1 MKEKN
6 KLLFHRISC
15 LTILIL
21 FILIPI
27 IVIYAQPKAELVD
40 YNAYIDTYYSSL
52 NQTSVDI
59 ELNFNRPVD
68 SVSATISFYDS
79 SKHLLETKKIN
90 FYSYGTK
97 TAENSYTVINGKVD
111 SYELI
116 SYECKPS
123 TTIPTVLYTIVL
135 YLGWLPLGM
144 FIGALLLN
152 YKEYNYNGKT
162 ISVYAGWFHHT
173 LRIDGEIFDE
183 HNTLIFYTAIDL
195 STTFEEQTKIEA
207 RISTMNRISL
217 KIDGKLVKQY
227 K

>member
-6 KLLFHRISC
+6 KLLFHRISW

-21 FILIPI
+21 VILIPI

-79 SKHLLETKKIN
+79 SKHLLETKKIS

-116 SYECKPS
+116 SYECKP
-123 TTIPTVLYTIVL
+123 
-135 YLGWLPLGM
+135 
-144 FIGALLLN
+144 
-152 YKEYNYNGKT
+152 
-162 ISVYAGWFHHT
+162 
-173 LRIDGEIFDE
+173 
-183 HNTLIFYTAIDL
+183 
-195 STTFEEQTKIEA
+195 
-207 RISTMNRISL
+207 
-217 KIDGKLVKQY
+217 
-227 K
+227 